1 MGMHLALTLQ
11 LYGSTGAIVPNAFN
25 YSAPTISGFNMSST
39 FVEEGA
45 TVTLMGSSFGNA
57 DLTPQARLGNTA
69 CEATVWVSSA
79 AVLCTAPSGIAGA
92 ATLVLTTSRA
102 LSTLENALSYTPP
115 SIDAPTGAIASGP
128 ALGGAVVTVFGVGF
142 GNQDHKMLDLT
153 VGFTGCNPTAWV
165 SDSSMACVAAPG
177 VGGNLPVT
185 LHVPG
190 FAFNMSSTFAY
201 HLPTIE
207 RVEPMAGSSAGGQ
220 VVTVFGTNFG
230 PSAEGQTV
238 RIGGRGCLQST
249 WVSDSVMLC
258 SSPAGALT
266 SVSVGVS
273 VGGQAASLA
282 GMFSYS
288 SPSCRAVLDADPA
301 SRDGYYLLDPEG
313 DGDYRRVWC
322 NILSHRAGVEGRLGV
337 YSGDPWLWL
346 DASTASDLVTSGP
359 SGGLHGTPTFVD
371 AWHSRVGDI
380 SLLPEGPLSD
390 GMRPVFTADGVVH
403 FDGVD
408 DVLVATHR
416 RPASPNVTTIVAL
429 RPDTSLAANGRCPA
443 GGPAILNTW
452 GERVCEPGWPL
463 SDNDLSSPM
472 SPRGFGIHIDAD
484 GLLQAAVGSRT
495 GLYASS
501 HVGQEAHNLHV
512 VTMEQTSSFVRLWID
527 GVMNLDYF
535 DSLASL
541 DGLAGVVN
549 MTLGARG
556 THGTGQAHILQQDHF
571 SGDVAEVLVFDRL
584 LSEGER
590 VRAERSLL
598 ARWLAHASPPA
609 DGGRFRVVT
618 PGTVLVP
625 TPLIVQEAQ
634 EVLVEVERSGG
645 SDGYANLVF
654 RVRDL
659 TAVHGVDFL
668 VSLNGSGV
676 FAPEGHLVWD
686 HGDVANKVLLIR
698 PIHDHM
704 WKPAATT
711 FEIELSVFDGEHMV
725 HLSRGTHPTEPRY
738 KVQLFNHDPG
748 ILRISRGNAP
758 TLGGVAVTLLGEG
771 FLNNDLSI
779 LGNTAKSY
787 AISVGATACSSTQ
800 WLAETAIRCV
810 VPPGTGSAHAIS
822 LTVNGNWSSN
832 ATFTF
837 DAPVMDSLLLYSGT
851 SGGGHGMLGGRNFG
865 TVDVGAEVLLG
876 DTACQPTLWVS
887 ASSMSCVAAP
897 GVGGNLPVS
906 MVLHRNTSQEQSG
919 VAPTR
924 FSYRRPVVSSTSLRA
939 QTGTL
944 PIITVRGANFG
955 LQDYMPTARVGVT
968 ACKATAWTSDTEFA
982 CVVPPGTGDQPVSIS
997 VENGASN
1004 PAVAPRFRYLDPP
1017 VTVAIAAVPWQDGVV
1032 NRSITITGRNY
1043 GTTPTQV
1050 SVAIG
1055 GTQAL
1060 SSAWV
1065 SSTAVVAT
1073 ISPGAG
1079 ESKDVRL
1086 AVYAQS
1092 ASGQTSFTYRAPT
1105 VTTALPAEASP
1116 DGNTTLTLS
1125 GYGFGMADYSPVTS
1139 VGMTSCKSTVWT
1151 SDSALQCVTAA
1162 GTGVVDI
1169 RVQVDNQQG
1178 PGTEYAYLGPRELSL
1193 VPGTRRTAGGDVLT
1207 IEGLGFGPAAPS
1219 SLAAFVGATAC
1230 TSTTWVSPTVIECV
1244 VPAGTGVA
1252 LDVQLH
1258 LISYRRTMAAS
1269 LSYDGPTI
1277 TSLDPAFAATGGA
1290 ASLVLFGSNFGSACA
1305 GCAISVHVGASECAS
1320 VQWTSATKV
1329 ACLLLPGVGAGLTVM
1344 ASVDGSSN
1352 AAAQSFSYN
1361 APRVTSL
1368 TPASVS
1374 EHGGPLV
1381 TVNGYNFGMAAPPS
1395 DELALSFGSGSCTQ
1409 ITWTSDSEV
1418 LCRTGT
1424 GSGQARPV
1432 AATVARSSKG
1442 PGQHPVDFSYWPAP
1456 VVDATVPTQI
1466 SPLGGITLTIRGASF
1481 DTRGSGEVVSVAIS
1495 GIDCPLLGN
1504 PRTATDLVCVTP
1516 VLSSAPYDLVVSVGN
1531 RDSLAF
1537 DVDED
1542 PPTVTAVRAVAAALG
1557 AGAHVTVFGRNFGGS
1572 APMAGS
1578 LQAAVGSDAC
1588 TPVDWVS
1595 DSSIACALAAT
1606 IRSSM
1611 PAIAVRLASLESAP
1625 FAFTMTDVTGDL
1637 PRHAVGLRNKGA
1649 TVELI
1654 SYDAVAATADLLAVF
1669 PIGPIDYG
1677 LSAVDAATQH
1687 MFVVNYDEANR
1698 ANITTLG
1705 ITPSTRAILAT
1716 HAIRLE
1722 GTLPSGNLP
1731 AMEHAVVV
1739 NLEFDKGSK
1748 RLVAALAGRGCSDT
1762 WIVSLDPTSGIA
1774 VPLGA
1779 FNGSVST
1786 HLTAIDPFSKTYFVV
1801 LEAAQQQLVSF
1812 SIDESHGLSPCEQA
1826 GGKCQA
1832 MQDSRECI
1840 YDAPILT
1847 EASNAAAEAVCA
1859 GLNVSCDFVEWS
1871 QQAGGFVM
1879 FRRNVPGETCK
1890 QPRVLYGPVLGD
1902 VRAMTLDMQTRQ
1914 LMVVREDSSGELRQ
1928 IADENFQVLQLDIAP
1943 ITSSIPNIY
1952 RRVVSRRLLAHLGFW
1967 ATPPTDTAFSRFVPE
1982 TRVVSSFTATRVLPG
1997 IVSIL
2002 YRRKLVIV
2010 QQDLDT
2016 VSVHPY
2022 DDSAH
2027 AMSGATSR
2035 QAGLRS
2041 LFNVEDLEDLLL
2053 PRVVYVAPGHASA
2066 LGGTTL
2072 TILGHNFGISDPSPV
2087 VRIDGIACAAS
2098 VWVSDAE
2105 IVCHGAAAKPS
2116 GTLLGIVGGQI
2127 ELVGVPTAVLVP
2139 NMTKYVAQRDASHTS
2154 ELCHTCHAPQEVW
2167 TWESSGT
2174 TVVSRFVQR
2183 VLGDTSVSTCGVG
2196 GSQCSA
2202 VLESGNR
2209 LLVAAMSFSPDGAL
2223 TFTLADYENGDAT
2236 FLLSVAYGAA
2246 VTQTRFRIVTE
2257 AVNNLPS
2264 ATVAN
2269 AGVVEACV
2277 GTPASSARAFYA
2289 VNVSAGGLVGNEAHQ
2304 AVTVTVTP
2312 LAGDTLLASGTIP
2325 LIYPGSGLLT
2335 FELAEWA
2342 YGAQTFRID
2351 VHDDGGLGTALPYTP
2366 ASCGDASLA
2375 QDAVSCHWN
2384 SSRATNLTIRVP
2396 RSNTPPVF
2404 LFTSSMHVSPPGP
2417 GVSVVVQ
2424 DGTGSHNVSAVV
2436 RVLEGTAAFRIDHFL
2451 EEMHAGSGI
2460 FQALEDGE
2468 QTLTFSLAFVGG
2480 QADLLLEPPTVFPNG
2495 SLSVHPVQHVA
2506 GAGGRV
2512 IFDLTV
2518 RDDGGVEC
2526 GAVDTVTKRFAV
2538 DINYVN
2544 YPPSFS
2550 LNLMTVTRDENECSE
2565 ERPCVVPG
2573 FATNMTAGPLE
2584 EWQNVSMVA
2593 TVVGWEVLL
2602 CDGYALLPE
2611 DALFPLTN
2619 PSVTAAGAL
2628 VFVSQPFCSG
2638 SVNVSIEMVDSGG
2651 TAHGGQNHSAAEM
2664 VTLVIASVDQPPRFT
2679 LPADAV
2685 FVTSADAGA
2694 RAYPAFARNISAG
2707 APRGRD
2713 ILQSLSFSVSVLSA
2727 PDAFFLSPPAVDA
2740 GGRLTFAASGHVG
2753 VALCDL
2759 LLTDSGGLES
2769 PRSTPASRFNITVLN
2784 LNDPPQFALSQASIH
2799 VSEDEEGF
2807 GLEEIVVN
2815 ITVGAEELQTLAFN
2829 VVQVGGALGLF
2840 SVPPHLECTA
2850 GNPGACTAASV
2861 ALETAEDRFGHAVF
2875 ALTLVDDGGRECLA
2889 PGRCGEDTSRSVNFT
2904 VTIAPEN
2911 DKPSFALA
2919 APDLLINANTW
2930 CIESNPPP
2938 YACGATIPGVA
2949 IPNNFRH

>member
-1 MGMHLALTLQ
+1 
-11 LYGSTGAIVPNAFN
+11 
-25 YSAPTISGFNMSST
+25 
-39 FVEEGA
+39 
-45 TVTLMGSSFGNA
+45 
-57 DLTPQARLGNTA
+57 
-69 CEATVWVSSA
+69 
-79 AVLCTAPSGIAGA
+79 
-92 ATLVLTTSRA
+92 
-102 LSTLENALSYTPP
+102 
-115 SIDAPTGAIASGP
+115 
-128 ALGGAVVTVFGVGF
+128 
-142 GNQDHKMLDLT
+142 
-153 VGFTGCNPTAWV
+153 
-165 SDSSMACVAAPG
+165 
-177 VGGNLPVT
+177 
-185 LHVPG
+185 
-190 FAFNMSSTFAY
+190 
-201 HLPTIE
+201 
-207 RVEPMAGSSAGGQ
+207 
-220 VVTVFGTNFG
+220 
-230 PSAEGQTV
+230 
-238 RIGGRGCLQST
+238 
-249 WVSDSVMLC
+249 
-258 SSPAGALT
+258 
-266 SVSVGVS
+266 
-273 VGGQAASLA
+273 
-282 GMFSYS
+282 
-288 SPSCRAVLDADPA
+288 
-301 SRDGYYLLDPEG
+301 
-313 DGDYRRVWC
+313 
-322 NILSHRAGVEGRLGV
+322 
-337 YSGDPWLWL
+337 
-346 DASTASDLVTSGP
+346 
-359 SGGLHGTPTFVD
+359 
-371 AWHSRVGDI
+371 
-380 SLLPEGPLSD
+380 
-390 GMRPVFTADGVVH
+390 
-403 FDGVD
+403 
-408 DVLVATHR
+408 
-416 RPASPNVTTIVAL
+416 
-429 RPDTSLAANGRCPA
+429 
-443 GGPAILNTW
+443 
-452 GERVCEPGWPL
+452 
-463 SDNDLSSPM
+463 
-472 SPRGFGIHIDAD
+472 
-484 GLLQAAVGSRT
+484 
-495 GLYASS
+495 
-501 HVGQEAHNLHV
+501 
-512 VTMEQTSSFVRLWID
+512 
-527 GVMNLDYF
+527 
-535 DSLASL
+535 
-541 DGLAGVVN
+541 
-549 MTLGARG
+549 
-556 THGTGQAHILQQDHF
+556 
-571 SGDVAEVLVFDRL
+571 
-584 LSEGER
+584 
-590 VRAERSLL
+590 
-598 ARWLAHASPPA
+598 
-609 DGGRFRVVT
+609 
-618 PGTVLVP
+618 
-625 TPLIVQEAQ
+625 
-634 EVLVEVERSGG
+634 
-645 SDGYANLVF
+645 
-654 RVRDL
+654 
-659 TAVHGVDFL
+659 
-668 VSLNGSGV
+668 
-676 FAPEGHLVWD
+676 
-686 HGDVANKVLLIR
+686 
-698 PIHDHM
+698 
-704 WKPAATT
+704 
-711 FEIELSVFDGEHMV
+711 
-725 HLSRGTHPTEPRY
+725 
-738 KVQLFNHDPG
+738 
-748 ILRISRGNAP
+748 
-758 TLGGVAVTLLGEG
+758 
-771 FLNNDLSI
+771 
-779 LGNTAKSY
+779 
-787 AISVGATACSSTQ
+787 
-800 WLAETAIRCV
+800 
-810 VPPGTGSAHAIS
+810 
-822 LTVNGNWSSN
+822 
-832 ATFTF
+832 
-837 DAPVMDSLLLYSGT
+837 
-851 SGGGHGMLGGRNFG
+851 
-865 TVDVGAEVLLG
+865 
-876 DTACQPTLWVS
+876 
-887 ASSMSCVAAP
+887 
-897 GVGGNLPVS
+897 
-906 MVLHRNTSQEQSG
+906 
-919 VAPTR
+919 
-924 FSYRRPVVSSTSLRA
+924 
-939 QTGTL
+939 
-944 PIITVRGANFG
+944 
-955 LQDYMPTARVGVT
+955 
-968 ACKATAWTSDTEFA
+968 
-982 CVVPPGTGDQPVSIS
+982 
-997 VENGASN
+997 
-1004 PAVAPRFRYLDPP
+1004 
-1017 VTVAIAAVPWQDGVV
+1017 
-1032 NRSITITGRNY
+1032 
-1043 GTTPTQV
+1043 
-1050 SVAIG
+1050 
-1055 GTQAL
+1055 
-1060 SSAWV
+1060 
-1065 SSTAVVAT
+1065 
-1073 ISPGAG
+1073 
-1079 ESKDVRL
+1079 
-1086 AVYAQS
+1086 
-1092 ASGQTSFTYRAPT
+1092 
-1105 VTTALPAEASP
+1105 
-1116 DGNTTLTLS
+1116 
-1125 GYGFGMADYSPVTS
+1125 
-1139 VGMTSCKSTVWT
+1139 
-1151 SDSALQCVTAA
+1151 
-1162 GTGVVDI
+1162 
-1169 RVQVDNQQG
+1169 
-1178 PGTEYAYLGPRELSL
+1178 
-1193 VPGTRRTAGGDVLT
+1193 
-1207 IEGLGFGPAAPS
+1207 
-1219 SLAAFVGATAC
+1219 
-1230 TSTTWVSPTVIECV
+1230 
-1244 VPAGTGVA
+1244 
-1252 LDVQLH
+1252 
-1258 LISYRRTMAAS
+1258 
-1269 LSYDGPTI
+1269 
-1277 TSLDPAFAATGGA
+1277 
-1290 ASLVLFGSNFGSACA
+1290 
-1305 GCAISVHVGASECAS
+1305 
-1320 VQWTSATKV
+1320 
-1329 ACLLLPGVGAGLTVM
+1329 
-1344 ASVDGSSN
+1344 
-1352 AAAQSFSYN
+1352 
-1361 APRVTSL
+1361 
-1368 TPASVS
+1368 
-1374 EHGGPLV
+1374 
-1381 TVNGYNFGMAAPPS
+1381 
-1395 DELALSFGSGSCTQ
+1395 
-1409 ITWTSDSEV
+1409 
-1418 LCRTGT
+1418 
-1424 GSGQARPV
+1424 
-1432 AATVARSSKG
+1432 
-1442 PGQHPVDFSYWPAP
+1442 
-1456 VVDATVPTQI
+1456 
-1466 SPLGGITLTIRGASF
+1466 
-1481 DTRGSGEVVSVAIS
+1481 
-1495 GIDCPLLGN
+1495 
-1504 PRTATDLVCVTP
+1504 
-1516 VLSSAPYDLVVSVGN
+1516 
-1531 RDSLAF
+1531 
-1537 DVDED
+1537 
-1542 PPTVTAVRAVAAALG
+1542 
-1557 AGAHVTVFGRNFGGS
+1557 
-1572 APMAGS
+1572 
-1578 LQAAVGSDAC
+1578 
-1588 TPVDWVS
+1588 VS

-2949 IPNNFRH
+2949 IPNNFRHERRRFASMIKMGDAYEIRGALTMNASDLPGHIFAVLAEACPAEPCSVQQGLFTVEAVNMSSASALFEVLPYIAVDGTLVFTLKEQAFGRAAFSVTLTDDGGRETPGVASAPHNFSITVSRVNNPPHFDLAATHLDVWPFALPTEMPLFFSNLSVGPPDEAAEQTFSIAIEAVRAADALLFAAGGLPYFRAEGNALVFAANAVPPNITVAVTLRVRMVDSGGTFRVAGAAAGWSEPRSGVVADDTMHRLVTLTFHGASAAAAASGAAWAPAEVAPAPGSSQALAPRMGHVAVEFQDRVLVIGGYQTAPDQARTVWSPSRRLLSEHSSLFLLSDVWALQPLPCPAAAAGRNAVCANSSQLVSHASFAGRHSHAATVLAGALYLAGGVTLDAAIARDVWRTSDGVKWTMLTDMAPWPARYSHSLVSVAGPERGEARGILILLGGASYTGAGDLFLNDVWTSSDGGAWVQAAQAAWSPRAGHAVAALNSAGATHLFLAGGYDATGVLNDVWGSRGGQTWEVVSGAAPWAARSGHALVSLQGRLLLVGGAASNLLDPDVDEVLRRDVWGSTDGSAWQQLSGGAPFAGRERLGAAVCRGQMALVVGGRGEAGNLGDVWTTPALPAAALPSVSYLDAQGRRTQTPLSSSGTEAFWNRRVTVD